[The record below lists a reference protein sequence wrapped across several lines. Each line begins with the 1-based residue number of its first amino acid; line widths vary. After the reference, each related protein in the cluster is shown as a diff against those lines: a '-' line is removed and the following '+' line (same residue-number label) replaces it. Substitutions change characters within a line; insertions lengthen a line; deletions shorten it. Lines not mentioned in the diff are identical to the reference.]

1 MEGARVHAIL
11 RVSPAPVR
19 SLKNISG
26 QPKETYMARSSRRS
40 AFLVL
45 FIILACGCAGML
57 FGQHLTS
64 NTSSGDG
71 DVRESLRSFTDVY
84 DVVQQNYAEPVSPD
98 KAIYNGAIPG
108 MLRVLDPHSNFF
120 DPKSYAA
127 LREEQRGKYYG
138 VGMQVGPRNNKVI
151 VIAPFAGAPAYRAG
165 IRPGDVI
172 IAVDGKPTDNMST
185 SDVAELLK
193 GPKGTTVK
201 ITMLREGSDKPLDFT
216 VVRDEIPR
224 YSVDVH
230 FMIRPGIG
238 YVHISGFQETTEH
251 ELRQALDE
259 LGDIHGLILD
269 LRQNP
274 GGLLSE
280 GVGVAD
286 QFLKKGQVIVSH
298 HGRAS
303 AEKVYK
309 AAHGNGGK
317 DYPLV
322 VLVNRGTASAAEIV
336 AGAIQDHDRGLI
348 AGETTFGKGLVQT
361 VYPLSENTGLALTT
375 AKYYTPSGRL
385 IQRDYSNISLYD
397 YYYNDREN
405 GDASTTN
412 HEVKM
417 TDSGRTVYGGGG
429 ISPDVKIASPKT
441 NKFQDTL
448 LEKYAFFNFA
458 KHYVINHKVSKQF
471 EVDDAA
477 MQEFRKYLDDQK
489 ITFTEADLADNNEWI
504 RTSIKAELFINE
516 FGQQEG
522 MRVHADGDPEVQ
534 KALDLLPQAKQLA
547 DNAKKV
553 IAQRNNARLTAQQG
567 DVPEAQ
573 SVKR

>member
-1 MEGARVHAIL
+1 
-11 RVSPAPVR
+11 
-19 SLKNISG
+19 
-26 QPKETYMARSSRRS
+26 MASSSRRS
-40 AFLVL
+40 AVLVL
-45 FIILACGCAGML
+45 VIVIACGCAGML
-57 FGQHLTS
+57 FGQRLTS
-64 NTSSGDG
+64 TAVPSDDEIRDSLHEFTS
-71 DVRESLRSFTDVY
+71 VY
-84 DVVQQNYAEPVSPD
+84 EVVQQNYAEPVSPD

-151 VIAPFAGAPAYRAG
+151 VIAPFTGAPAYRAG

-193 GPKGTTVK
+193 GPKNTTVK
-201 ITMLREGSDKPLDFT
+201 ITVLREGTDKPLDFS

-238 YVHISGFQETTEH
+238 YMHVSGFQETTEH
-251 ELRQALDE
+251 EVAEALDE
-259 LGDIHGLILD
+259 MGPNLQGLILD

-286 QFLKKGQVIVSH
+286 KFLKKGQVIVSH

-348 AGETTFGKGLVQT
+348 VGESTFGKGLVQT

-385 IQRDYSNISLYD
+385 IQRDYNGVSLYD
-397 YYYNDREN
+397 YYYNNR
-405 GDASTTN
+405 DASGDDETSIAN
-412 HEVKM
+412 REVKM

-429 ISPDVKIASPKT
+429 INPDIKIPPIKT
-441 NKFQDTL
+441 NAFQDEL
-448 LEKYAFFNFA
+448 LQKYTFFNFA
-458 KHYVINHKVSKQF
+458 KHYVINHKVTKQF
-471 EVDDAA
+471 EVDDQV
-477 MQEFRKYLDDQK
+477 MQEFRKFLDDQK
-489 ITFTEADLADNNEWI
+489 TPYNEAELSQNNDWL
-504 RTSIKAELFINE
+504 RSNIKAELFINE

-522 MRVHADGDPEVQ
+522 MKVHTENDPAVA
-534 KALDLLPQAKQLA
+534 KALELLPKAKELA
-547 DNAKKV
+547 DNAKKT
-553 IAQRNNARLTAQQG
+553 IAARNNAHLTANQQ
-567 DVPEAQ
+567 ETAKAA
-573 SVKR
+573 STTNR